1 MGSVTQ
7 DSNLRCFN
15 LACRVFDTNEG
26 AVALEPLGRMDIA
39 GNLSLTASSVGL
51 FMLVAGQRIPMNP
64 EIPSEEVLNLRLRLL
79 VEEVCEFAW
88 ACGYL
93 LGEADPDKEPVGKLA
108 EEYGIELRR
117 IDHQK
122 PDYEGMVDACADIAF
137 VNIGNMLTLGAGDI
151 DLMNNVC
158 DANLRKFEGDWSIKD
173 GKLVKPSNWTPP
185 VYECVTKFNAG
196 E

>member
-1 MGSVTQ
+1 MGSVSTE
-7 DSNLRCFN
+7 DLRSRLFGYAESLFENDPDNICGQIADHPSIGN
-15 LACRVFDTNEG
+15 HATC
-26 AVALEPLGRMDIA
+26 VAYFILKA
-39 GNLSLTASSVGL
+39 K
-51 FMLVAGQRIPMNP
+51 QRLPGKP
-64 EIPSEEVLNLRLRLL
+64 EIPPEEVLNLRLRLL

-117 IDHQK
+117 IDYQR
-122 PDYEGMVDACADIAF
+122 PDYEGMVDAAADIAF
-137 VNIGNMLTLGAGDI
+137 VNIGNMLSLGAGDI

-158 DANLRKFEGDWSIKD
+158 DANLRKFEGDWTIKD
-173 GKLVKPSNWTPP
+173 GKLVKPSDWTPP